1 MYTLPQ
7 KGVARVFTNYTNCI
21 VIELIRIVSLEARYC
36 PIMRERI
43 NEILT
48 V

>member
-7 KGVARVFTNYTNCI
+7 KGVARVSTNYTNCT
-21 VIELIRIVSLEARYC
+21 VIELIRIVSLEATYC

-43 NEILT
+43 N
-48 V
+48 